1 MLRALSVNAPVG
13 HLLRRYQRMTLI
25 IFLVIFAGIA
35 LKLENFF
42 KFQCIIHFTAATF
55 LECLFGIIIH
65 CNPVSVKLV

>member
-35 LKLENFF
+35 LKLEIFSGFN
-42 KFQCIIHFTAATF
+42 
-55 LECLFGIIIH
+55 
-65 CNPVSVKLV
+65 V

>member
-13 HLLRRYQRMTLI
+13 HLLWRYQRMTLI

-35 LKLENFF
+35 LNLKFF
-42 KFQCIIHFTAATF
+42 QVSMYNPLHAATF

-65 CNPVSVKLV
+65 CNPISVKLV

>member
-25 IFLVIFAGIA
+25 IFLLIFA
-35 LKLENFF
+35 KFF
-42 KFQCIIHFTAATF
+42 KFFKVSMYNPLHATTF

-65 CNPVSVKLV
+65 CNPISVKLV

>member
-42 KFQCIIHFTAATF
+42 KFQYIIHFMLQLSWNVY
-55 LECLFGIIIH
+55 LE
-65 CNPVSVKLV
+65 S